1 MLKTIDNFLN
11 KTTMYKTVLFY
22 LMALW
27 VIAFFYSVF
36 GFLAYSPASMIIT
49 LLILLA
55 TAWAT
60 NNIFAYIFK
69 VPANIESIYI
79 SVFILALIVNP
90 AVTST
95 EYIFIGWAGIIA
107 MASKYIF
114 AWNHKHLFNP
124 AAFAVVITGLFLS
137 QNASWWIGT
146 LVMTPFVLIG
156 GLMVIRKLKRTDLAL
171 SFFILAFLSMFV
183 FGVIQGGDVF
193 NVLWKTLVSSPI
205 LFFAFIMITEP
216 LTTPPSQFLR
226 ILYGALVGF
235 LFLPQIHIGSIY
247 FTPEIALL
255 FGNIFS
261 YLVSPKRRLTL
272 KLKQAIQVTP
282 DTAEFIFDSDYPMRF
297 KPGQYLEWTLGHKK
311 VDMRGNRR
319 YFTIASSPTEK
330 EFHLGVKFYPKP
342 SSFKK
347 ALAYMNN
354 GDTIIASQLSGD
366 FVLPRNKKKKL
377 VFIAGGIGITPFR
390 SIIKYLIDTKQ
401 TRDIILIYS
410 NKTEADIVYKETFDL
425 AAKYLNLKVIYV
437 VSDPRSEQSKMK
449 WVGKIGKVD
458 GRFILEEIKDWK
470 ERTYYISGPP
480 GMVSGIEKAV
490 ADLGVSNRHIKTDF
504 FPGFA

>member
-1 MLKTIDNFLN
+1 
-11 KTTMYKTVLFY
+11 MYKTVLYY

-27 VIAFFYSVF
+27 LIAFFLSVF
-36 GFLAYSPASMIIT
+36 GFLSYAPASMVISLII
-49 LLILLA
+49 LLI

-60 NNIFAYIFK
+60 NNVFSYIFE

-79 SVFILALIVNP
+79 SVFILVLIIDPALSGNQ
-90 AVTST
+90 
-95 EYIFIGWAGIIA
+95 YIFLGWAGIIA

-124 AAFAVVITGLFLS
+124 AAFAVVITGFFI
-137 QNASWWIGT
+137 NGYASWWIGT
-146 LVMTPFVLIG
+146 LVMMPFVLIG
-156 GLMVIRKLKRTDLAL
+156 GFMVVRKLKRTDLAL
-171 SFFILAFLSMFV
+171 SFFIVAFSSV
-183 FGVIQGGDVF
+183 VIFNILQGGNIF
-193 NVLWKTLVSSPI
+193 NILWQTIASSPI
-205 LFFAFIMITEP
+205 LFFSFIMITEP
-216 LTTPPSQFLR
+216 LTTPPSRFLR
-226 ILYGALVGF
+226 IIYGTIVGF
-235 LFLPQIHIGSIY
+235 LFLPQIHIGSLY

-272 KLKQAIQVTP
+272 KLKQAIQISP
-282 DTAEFIFDSDYPMRF
+282 DTAEFIFNSDYQMHF

-330 EFHLGVKFYPKP
+330 EFRLGVKFYPEP

-347 ALAYMNN
+347 ALAYMND

-366 FVLPRNKKKKL
+366 FVLPHNKKKKL

-390 SIIKYLIDTKQ
+390 SMIQYLIDKKEK
-401 TRDIILIYS
+401 RDIILIYS
-410 NKTEADIVYKETFDL
+410 NKKEVDIVYKDIFDL
-425 AAKYLNLKVIYV
+425 AVKNLNLRVIYTLT
-437 VSDPRSEQSKMK
+437 DLKDEQEKMK
-449 WVGKIGKVD
+449 WTGKVSQID
-458 GRFILEEIKDWK
+458 GKFILDEIKDFR
-470 ERTYYISGPP
+470 ERTFYISGPP
-480 GMVSGIEKAV
+480 SMVAGIENTIIN
-490 ADLGVSNRHIKTDF
+490 LGLSKRHIKTDF